1 MRYHKMLKKLCAL
14 FNSASTVS
22 ETEIVAAIGKKWL
35 KRMERRGVIET
46 CMAFKGIP
54 IYAMLPYNNG

>member
-1 MRYHKMLKKLCAL
+1 MRYNKMLKKLC
-14 FNSASTVS
+14 